1 MQISILKSF
10 LSPEEINQI
19 LAHDLP
25 LTEGTVSNHE
35 HDTELRLSG
44 VGWLAPS
51 EWEWLVGKLTV
62 LAKANRD
69 IPLTPLRH
77 LQFSCYETQGHYTW
91 HQDAYEPQSTR
102 TREVSIVIMLSPAEA
117 GGVLEIEGH
126 PTPDMGAGDIIVFP
140 STMNHRVTPVTK
152 GQRKSIATWF
162 ERENI
167 YSVTPNVFSPH
178 DIVRI
183 VGDID
188 PSDVHSS
195 VHNAGTLPQC
205 SHQIAWLLGDPWR
218 WVYDRL
224 EAHGRAY
231 CPHSSLTS
239 DNIMYAEYGEGQ
251 EYLWHPDSEAGAWT
265 ESRRVSMIV
274 VLEAPDSGGEFQI
287 RELGT
292 IPLRPGSLLVFDSEM
307 VHRVTAVTQGIRKS
321 MVFWMRAV

>member
-1 MQISILKSF
+1 MEISILKAF
-10 LSPEEINQI
+10 LSPGEINQ
-19 LAHDLP
+19 LVSHDLP
-25 LTEGTVSNHE
+25 LKEGTVGDHT
-35 HDTELRLSG
+35 HDAERRLSG

-51 EWEWLVGKLTV
+51 EWGWLVGKLTV
-62 LAKANRD
+62 LAKANID

-91 HQDAYEPQSTR
+91 HQDAYEPKSTR
-102 TREVSIVIMLSPAEA
+102 TREVSIVLMLSPAEE

-126 PTPDMGAGDIIVFP
+126 PTPDIGAGDVLVFP
-140 STMNHRVTPVTK
+140 STMKHRVTPVTK

-183 VGDID
+183 VGDIGLSALH
-188 PSDVHSS
+188 PS
-195 VHNAGTLPQC
+195 VHDSGTVPQC
-205 SHQIAWLLGDPWR
+205 SHQIAWLLGDKWR

-224 EAHGRAY
+224 IERGHAY
-231 CPHSSLTS
+231 CPQSSLTA
-239 DNIMYAEYGEGQ
+239 DNIMYAEYREGQ
-251 EYLWHPDSEAGAWT
+251 EYLWHPDSHAGVWT

-274 VLEAPDSGGEFQI
+274 VLEAPESGGEFQI

-292 IPLRPGSLLVFDSEM
+292 IPLRPGSLLMFDSEM
-307 VHRVTAVTQGIRKS
+307 VHRVTAVTKGIRKS